1 MPFRQVRAC
10 FGVMFTV
17 LTLLAASSVSAAE
30 GEHDLVDRLSNR
42 IDASLCDAG
51 DGESLRA
58 QSVAATS
65 GQRSSVVAAI
75 FLDCDA
81 EERCRL
87 KLDVRQPGAGPRL
100 FLVDAGAVFRGP
112 GDADF
117 VPVPN
122 QRFVLEH
129 QQNTLEID
137 ALPLRSGRP
146 KPPKNSPLKVA
157 ASNSAGLLT
166 VLRTVQRIETEDA
179 QRLRRYVKEAGGA
192 FTVDTFVDN
201 EDVRAARWML
211 WTKGHDGQPQARL
224 PLEVVRF
231 ALYAVTSEYT
241 INEVADWFRT
251 FRQMDMNPAIA
262 AAGDA
267 ARRVEFVLERAGL
280 NYRIFSPNHADYHFN
295 RGVTAY
301 QNSDLDG
308 ATKAFTAAIA
318 KNPNLVP
325 AHYNLGIT
333 LYRKGKYADAESA
346 LQIATG
352 LDDAGAEV
360 FYNRGAVLFRQGDK
374 PSAARMFRRA
384 IELNARDPEAGVW
397 LSKADPEGK
406 TAVKTK
412 MPTKKKL
419 R

>member
-1 MPFRQVRAC
+1 M
-10 FGVMFTV
+10 
-17 LTLLAASSVSAAE
+17 
-30 GEHDLVDRLSNR
+30 
-42 IDASLCDAG
+42 
-51 DGESLRA
+51 
-58 QSVAATS
+58 
-65 GQRSSVVAAI
+65 
-75 FLDCDA
+75 
-81 EERCRL
+81 
-87 KLDVRQPGAGPRL
+87 
-100 FLVDAGAVFRGP
+100 
-112 GDADF
+112 
-117 VPVPN
+117 
-122 QRFVLEH
+122 
-129 QQNTLEID
+129 
-137 ALPLRSGRP
+137 
-146 KPPKNSPLKVA
+146 
-157 ASNSAGLLT
+157 
-166 VLRTVQRIETEDA
+166 
-179 QRLRRYVKEAGGA
+179 
-192 FTVDTFVDN
+192 
-201 EDVRAARWML
+201 
-211 WTKGHDGQPQARL
+211 QPQARL

-397 LSKADPEGK
+397 LSRADPEGK

-412 MPTKKKL
+412 MPPKKKL